1 MRIVELRTLRADGG
15 WRPFSFLKVVTDD
28 GLVGWSEF
36 IEGPWSP
43 GLCEVIA
50 AIGRTVLGED
60 PRAFARLSA
69 QLHAV
74 TQFSAGGLSHQ
85 AIAAIEN
92 ACIDIAAKAQGVPV
106 YALFGGPYRPA
117 VDLYW
122 SHCGS
127 FRVRD
132 PELFERVMQKPRI
145 TRLDDFRRLGEEA
158 LLRGFKAVKTN
169 PVVFTNTGPV
179 LLNPGFVAQ
188 GVRFDRTLDAMTL
201 RAIEEQ
207 LAALREGLGR
217 SCGLM
222 LDVNFSYRPEA
233 LRRIARAIAP
243 SQPTWLEVDV
253 HDPAALREVRTAS
266 PVPIAS
272 LESLHG
278 RRAYKPYLQSSAVDV
293 AVVDVLWNGMAEAV
307 RIASL
312 AEAFEVNVAPHNFN
326 GPLGDLMSAHF
337 CAAVGNVA
345 IMEIEGDDVP
355 WKASLLTRQP
365 DIQAGQFLLPT
376 GCGWGADVNEAA
388 VIEHPWCGVEPLS

>member
-1 MRIVELRTLRADGG
+1 
-15 WRPFSFLKVVTDD
+15 
-28 GLVGWSEF
+28 
-36 IEGPWSP
+36 
-43 GLCEVIA
+43 
-50 AIGRTVLGED
+50 
-60 PRAFARLSA
+60 
-69 QLHAV
+69 
-74 TQFSAGGLSHQ
+74 
-85 AIAAIEN
+85 
-92 ACIDIAAKAQGVPV
+92 
-106 YALFGGPYRPA
+106 
-117 VDLYW
+117 
-122 SHCGS
+122 
-127 FRVRD
+127 VRD